1 MEQRVLILAPFG
13 RDADVIAAV
22 LHNDA
27 RECMACGDAGA
38 LATQLDAGAGTAL
51 LTEEA
56 LANGHAMNLFAWL
69 ERQPA
74 WSDFPFILL
83 AAPSLSRRSARGLE
97 VLERLGNVVVLERPL
112 NSETL
117 RRAVTSSLRARSRQY
132 ESRRLL
138 SDRIDAQ
145 NALVQLNDSLE
156 SRISARTHELASANN
171 RLMAEIHERA
181 KVQAVLVQSQKMEA
195 LGQLTGGIA
204 HDFNNLLNV
213 IMVNAELIAR
223 VSSDERIRG
232 MATTVKRA
240 TERGAKLT
248 GQLLT
253 FSRNSNPDLKAVDVA
268 ALLQGMRDIIA
279 VSLGSGIRYSNEFE
293 RSEMWTQADANQLEL
308 AVLNLAINAR
318 DAMPA
323 GGELDIRVKT
333 HDAPDE
339 TLRQGRYV
347 VIEVTDT
354 GSGIPPEV
362 VSRVFDPF
370 FTTKPVGKGTGLGLS
385 QVYGI
390 ARQAGGAARIFSEE
404 GVGTTVQIWLPWRE
418 RVARPIEAEAGAEA
432 SATGD
437 KHVLVVE
444 DDGEVRAMLVESL
457 RMLGYTVTEAAD
469 GQTGLQHLRDNHP
482 DLLMVDFAMP
492 GMNGIDVISE
502 ARKLRADLPVILAT
516 GYADVDITGLAVK
529 RCTILRKPFQLDD
542 LARTVRLV
550 LAA

>member
-13 RDADVIAAV
+13 RDAEVIAAV

-27 RECMACGDAGA
+27 RACVRCVDANA
-38 LATQLDAGAGTAL
+38 LTTELDVGAGTAL

-56 LANGHAMNLFAWL
+56 LANGHGSGLFAWL
-69 ERQPA
+69 ARQPA

-83 AAPSLSRRSARGLE
+83 AARSIGQRSARGLD

-112 NSETL
+112 NSDTL
-117 RRAVTSSLRARSRQY
+117 RRAVASSLRARGRQY

-138 SDRIDAQ
+138 AERIEAQ
-145 NALVQLNDSLE
+145 NALEQLNDSLE
-156 SRISARTHELASANN
+156 SRIAARTHELASAND

-181 KVQAVLVQSQKMEA
+181 KVQAVLVQAQKMEA

-223 VSSDERIRG
+223 VSDDERLRG
-232 MATTVKRA
+232 MAATVKRA

-253 FSRNSNPDLKAVDVA
+253 FSRNSNPNLKAIDVV

-279 VSLGSGIRYSNEFE
+279 VSLGSGIRYDNDFE
-293 RSEMWTQADANQLEL
+293 RNEMWTQADANQLEL

-318 DAMPA
+318 DAMPT
-323 GGELDIRVKT
+323 GGRLDIQVSAR
-333 HDAPDE
+333 DAPDQ
-339 TLRQGRYV
+339 TLKRGRYV
-347 VIEVTDT
+347 VIEVADT
-354 GSGIPPEV
+354 GEGIPRDV

-404 GVGTTVQIWLPWRE
+404 GAGTKVQIWLPLRE
-418 RVARPIEAEAGAEA
+418 RVAAPSEAETDAEA
-432 SATGD
+432 NAVGD
-437 KHVLVVE
+437 KRVLVVE
-444 DDGEVRAMLVESL
+444 DDSEVRAMLVESL

-469 GQTGLQHLRDNHP
+469 GQAGLDRLADDHP

-492 GMNGIDVISE
+492 GMNGIDVIAA

-516 GYADVDITGLAVK
+516 GYADVDIADLAVE

-542 LARTVRLV
+542 LARTVRIGLV
-550 LAA
+550 A